1 MNGESNFL
9 KNCNPL
15 YLLLI
20 ATQAYKSP
28 FLLSAYAR
36 LDLLRSLR
44 CFQILCCMLLRQ
56 LRRAAPTHSD
66 VKCTPLKILTD
77 FFTKPVTIH
86 HQYWTK

>member
-44 CFQILCCMLLRQ
+44 CFQILCCMLL
-56 LRRAAPTHSD
+56 
-66 VKCTPLKILTD
+66 
-77 FFTKPVTIH
+77 
-86 HQYWTK
+86 